1 MFYENHQQI
10 DILLLLSLPIFFTF
24 SRYYQYI
31 PTNNPNTFS
40 FLLLS
45 RQSPLAG
52 SFFLRQKNAD
62 LAATDFSKCSTR

>member
-10 DILLLLSLPIFFTF
+10 DTLLFLSLPIFFTF

-40 FLLLS
+40 F
-45 RQSPLAG
+45 
-52 SFFLRQKNAD
+52 
-62 LAATDFSKCSTR
+62 